1 LLISQPDR
9 IVTRDNTVPLDLTA
23 GRPPCGQKSQTL

>member
-9 IVTRDNTVPLDLTA
+9 IVTRDSCIATCFASTA
-23 GRPPCGQKSQTL
+23 ASTSLS